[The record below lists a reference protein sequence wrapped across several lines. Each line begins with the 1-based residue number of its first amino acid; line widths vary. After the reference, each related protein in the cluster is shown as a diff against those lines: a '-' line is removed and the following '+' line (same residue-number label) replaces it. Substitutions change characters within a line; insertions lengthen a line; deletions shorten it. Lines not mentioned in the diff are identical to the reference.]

1 VGEAE
6 SGLEALDLIEESA
19 PDLVLLDIQLPD
31 VSGFELLR
39 MLRSRGSRV
48 KVLLTSSR
56 SSGSYRKQLAEAD
69 AVAFASKDGL
79 TPELLEQ
86 TLRAV

>member
-1 VGEAE
+1 MGEAE
-6 SGLEALDLIEESA
+6 NALEALDVIEESG

-31 VSGFELLR
+31 LSGFELLH
-39 MLRSRGSRV
+39 MLRDRGSKV

-56 SSGSYRKQLAEAD
+56 SSGSYRKQLRDAD
-69 AVAFASKDGL
+69 AVAFVTKDGL

-86 TLRAV
+86 TLAV